1 MSNYIISIVTAL
13 ILTLSFIVI
22 NVNDMNFSIN
32 TYGTPT
38 NNGGWL
44 DTFNLENCDLSPSG
58 ANDYFILEPGY
69 QLILEGQEDGEE
81 IQLKITVLDET
92 KTVNGTEAGIVEE
105 IETEGGEVVEIS
117 KNWFVVCKPSN
128 DIFYLGEEVDIYE
141 DGKIVD
147 HEGAWEAGV
156 NDARHGL
163 IMSGTPE
170 IGMKY
175 YQEIAPS
182 IAMDRANIVSLTETC
197 KVPAGTFEKCMK
209 VKETNPVEFWSFMNP
224 EYKYYAP
231 GIGLI
236 QDGDVVLTRHGALLK
251 TPPTTPTITEI
262 PAPAAQ

>member
-22 NVNDMNFSIN
+22 NVNDVNFSIN
-32 TYGTPT
+32 TYGSLT
-38 NNGGWL
+38 NNGGWQ

-69 QLILEGQEDGEE
+69 QLILEGKEDGEE

-117 KNWFVVCKPSN
+117 RNWFVVCKPSN

-156 NDARHGL
+156 NDGRHGL

-175 YQEIAPS
+175 YQEIAPGV
-182 IAMDRANIVSLTETC
+182 AEDRAEIVALDKTLDTPVG
-197 KVPAGTFEKCMK
+197 KFEK
-209 VKETNPVEFWSFMNP
+209 VLEIEETNALKPDEKESKF
-224 EYKYYAP
+224 YAP

-236 QDGDVVLTRHGALLK
+236 QEESLMLVKHGNV
-251 TPPTTPTITEI
+251 TSN
-262 PAPAAQ
+262 

>member
-22 NVNDMNFSIN
+22 NVNGVNFSIN
-32 TYGTPT
+32 TYGSLT
-38 NNGGWL
+38 NNGGWQ

-117 KNWFVVCKPSN
+117 RNWFVVCKPSN

-156 NDARHGL
+156 NDGRHGL

-175 YQEIAPS
+175 YQEIAPGV
-182 IAMDRANIVSLTETC
+182 AEDRAEIVALDKTLDTPVG
-197 KVPAGTFEKCMK
+197 KFEK
-209 VKETNPVEFWSFMNP
+209 VLEIEETNALKPDEKESKF
-224 EYKYYAP
+224 YAP

-236 QDGDVVLTRHGALLK
+236 QEESLMLVKHGNV
-251 TPPTTPTITEI
+251 TSN
-262 PAPAAQ
+262 

>member
-22 NVNDMNFSIN
+22 NVNDTNFSIN
-32 TYGTPT
+32 TYGSLT
-38 NNGGWL
+38 NNGGWQ
-44 DTFNLENCDLSPSG
+44 DTFNLENCDLSASG

-117 KNWFVVCKPSN
+117 KNWFVVCKPTN

-175 YQEIAPS
+175 YQEIAPGV
-182 IAMDRANIVSLTETC
+182 AEDRAEIVALNKTLDTPVG
-197 KVPAGTFEKCMK
+197 KFEK
-209 VKETNPVEFWSFMNP
+209 VLETEETNALKPDEKESKF
-224 EYKYYAP
+224 YAP

-236 QDGDVVLTRHGALLK
+236 QEESLMLVKHGNV
-251 TPPTTPTITEI
+251 TSN
-262 PAPAAQ
+262 

>member
-1 MSNYIISIVTAL
+1 MSNYNISIVTAL

-32 TYGTPT
+32 TYGSLT
-38 NNGGWL
+38 NNGGWQ

-69 QLILEGQEDGEE
+69 QLILEGQEDGED

-117 KNWFVVCKPSN
+117 RNWFVVCKPSN

-175 YQEIAPS
+175 YQEIAPGV
-182 IAMDRANIVSLTETC
+182 AEDRAEIVALDKTLDTPVG
-197 KVPAGTFEKCMK
+197 KFEK
-209 VKETNPVEFWSFMNP
+209 VLETEETNALKPGEKESKF
-224 EYKYYAP
+224 YAP

-236 QDGDVVLTRHGALLK
+236 QEESLMLVKHGNV
-251 TPPTTPTITEI
+251 TSS
-262 PAPAAQ
+262 

>member
-22 NVNDMNFSIN
+22 NVNGVNFSIN
-32 TYGTPT
+32 TYGSLT
-38 NNGGWL
+38 NNGGWQ

-105 IETEGGEVVEIS
+105 IETEGEEVVEIS
-117 KNWFVVCKPSN
+117 RNWFVVCKPSN

-175 YQEIAPS
+175 YQEIAPGV
-182 IAMDRANIVSLTETC
+182 AEDRAEIVALDKALDTPVG
-197 KVPAGTFEKCMK
+197 KFEK
-209 VKETNPVEFWSFMNP
+209 VLETEETNALKPDEKESKF
-224 EYKYYAP
+224 YAP

-236 QDGDVVLTRHGALLK
+236 QEESLMLVKHGNV
-251 TPPTTPTITEI
+251 TSN
-262 PAPAAQ
+262 

>member
-1 MSNYIISIVTAL
+1 
-13 ILTLSFIVI
+13 
-22 NVNDMNFSIN
+22 MNFSIN
-32 TYGTPT
+32 TYGSLT
-38 NNGGWL
+38 NNGGWQ

-117 KNWFVVCKPSN
+117 RNWFVVCKPSN

-175 YQEIAPS
+175 YQEIAPGV
-182 IAMDRANIVSLTETC
+182 AEDRAEIVALDKTLDTPVG
-197 KVPAGTFEKCMK
+197 KFEK
-209 VKETNPVEFWSFMNP
+209 VLETEETNALKPDEKESKF
-224 EYKYYAP
+224 YAP

-236 QDGDVVLTRHGALLK
+236 QEESLMLVKHGNV
-251 TPPTTPTITEI
+251 TSN
-262 PAPAAQ
+262 

>member
-22 NVNDMNFSIN
+22 NVNDTNFSIN
-32 TYGTPT
+32 TYGSLT
-38 NNGGWL
+38 NNGGWQ

-175 YQEIAPS
+175 YQEIAPGV
-182 IAMDRANIVSLTETC
+182 AEDRAEIVALDKTLDTPVG
-197 KVPAGTFEKCMK
+197 KFEK
-209 VKETNPVEFWSFMNP
+209 VLETEETNALKPDEKESKF
-224 EYKYYAP
+224 YAP

-236 QDGDVVLTRHGALLK
+236 QEESLMLVKHGNV
-251 TPPTTPTITEI
+251 TSN
-262 PAPAAQ
+262 

>member
-1 MSNYIISIVTAL
+1 MSNYIIWLVTAL
-13 ILTLSFIVI
+13 ILPLSFIVI

-32 TYGTPT
+32 TYGSLT
-38 NNGGWL
+38 NNGGWQ
-44 DTFNLENCDLSPSG
+44 DTFNLENCDLSPIG

-117 KNWFVVCKPSN
+117 RNWFVVCKPTN

-175 YQEIAPS
+175 YQEIAPGV
-182 IAMDRANIVSLTETC
+182 AEDRAEIVALDKTLDTPVG
-197 KVPAGTFEKCMK
+197 KFEK
-209 VKETNPVEFWSFMNP
+209 VLETEETNALKPDEKESKF
-224 EYKYYAP
+224 YAP

-236 QDGDVVLTRHGALLK
+236 QEESLMLVKHGNV
-251 TPPTTPTITEI
+251 TSN
-262 PAPAAQ
+262 